1 MIIPTYF
8 NISPSTQTGEVY
20 GTEFIFT
27 ADLPIQ
33 YSKFVWNFGD
43 KSEFVYNSATTS
55 HIYNYPGI
63 YTVQLSSWTDLG
75 DVFVEEATID
85 VDYVYR
91 DAIVFSQL
99 PDSYGAP
106 SVPSTK
112 AFTVSVTSAKI
123 NQPLSLVL
131 HSFNSNSVPYN
142 SVPKK
147 WNFITPTWRFTEA
160 DGTILNGPLVLK
172 TEPIYNS
179 SNRVIGVKAEK
190 SFYYVDDLATGLD
203 PDKDCPLML
212 LATLSTERFTY
223 PLESLIYPY
232 ASYSNSEV
240 ARAVITWQINDALPV
255 KFKIT
260 ENFLNDVYPI
270 KWTNVPIP
278 VLITLESDV
287 AFQTGTFSLTAESKF
302 AKALSYPRTNELGM
316 ANEVV
321 LSLSSNKFPVLS
333 AGVHYKVT
341 DAPLNFKAS
350 DEYGNVSSGYIFT
363 TITPLTSFL
372 GDVKIVATGFVN
384 SKEADGF
391 GFPIGYPIQ
400 PDVYISHP
408 ERNTINR
415 FSVYHAPAN
424 CPAIEKYKAQGILV
438 EAAVAY
444 VPTAENTTTFSTT
457 GSNVYAMSFS
467 PIANRLYTADMEQ
480 NTISYYV
487 EGLNLARTVNLE
499 KILNKTNIGPSYIS
513 VDSKSNIW
521 VSMFDGQAVLKFNAD
536 LTYLLSAA
544 PVPSYL
550 LIVEPQVTPE
560 EYLALEN
567 SELFEFED
575 PYEETMGIHPPIV
588 ETDREDNVWV
598 CYPDDGKGGLNSRL
612 FKFDKN
618 GQTILQAGQLPRN
631 SFPISLSID
640 PNNCVWV
647 ACKNT
652 NNLLCFSSEGVLLSS
667 VEGLIR
673 PSYIAH
679 DRSANIWILHGYNI
693 ISVYNIKTNNITSWR
708 FDSEGNGQL
717 GSADKITEYTERDLN
732 RMYLEE
738 EDEIWGG
745 LATDVYNKVWIID
758 SKHNKAF
765 TFSPDSVELLTKK
778 DILPSEGPY
787 KRYYFTT
794 NDYNPSVIEVTS
806 EEQNRSAQA
815 GADWTGNRWYQKY
828 GTGKSTSAFVKG
840 ESTPIK
846 ISSLDNTYTVAKV
859 NNTFNY
865 AEHFK
870 SLALPEILQQNFSL
884 FTFLSAAGGDDNPT
898 KESIGR
904 ILYEKIANFVNNKAD
919 IETAE
924 VDDLLSMAQQFQI
937 EYKEF
942 GKDFPV
948 AVNNLIDLF
957 SVHKQRLRGI
967 PNLETDIAKN
977 TGKRLTEFDSI
988 TANRFYLATDKRV
1001 NKNFLVWANPYAGK
1015 DIYPVNLF
1023 TSETLRNP
1031 VSEHYYLFVY
1041 NENQLNVDIP
1051 YTNNLIDWTS
1061 RFTTLSYNISSEKE
1075 WYGDGGIVETMFNN
1089 LLTKQLYQQ

>member
-1 MIIPTYF
+1 MIIPTNF
-8 NISPSTQTGEVY
+8 IVSPSTQIGEVY
-20 GTEFIFT
+20 GTEFTFT

-43 KSEFVYNSATTS
+43 RSELVYNKETVNHT
-55 HIYNYPGI
+55 YNYPGI

-75 DVFVEEATID
+75 DMFVDEGTIN

-91 DAIVFSQL
+91 DVVVFSQL

-123 NQPLSLVL
+123 DQPLGIVL

-160 DGTILNGPLVLK
+160 DGTILDGPLTLK
-172 TEPIYNS
+172 TEPIYNA
-179 SNRVIGVKAEK
+179 NNKIVAVKAEK

-212 LATLSTERFTY
+212 LATLSTEHFSY
-223 PLESLIYPY
+223 PPESLIYPY

-240 ARAVITWQINDALPV
+240 SRAVITWQINDALPV
-255 KFKIT
+255 RFKIT

-270 KWTNVPIP
+270 KWSNVPIP

-287 AFQTGTFSLTAESKF
+287 AAQTGTFSLTAESKF

-321 LSLSSNKFPVLS
+321 LSLSSSKFPNLS

-350 DEYGNVSSGYIFT
+350 DKYGNVSSGYIFT
-363 TITPLTSFL
+363 TITPLTSFS

-391 GFPIGYPIQ
+391 SFPIGYPIH
-400 PDVYISHP
+400 PDVYVSHP
-408 ERNTINR
+408 DQNNINR

-424 CPAIEKYKAQGILV
+424 CPAIDKYKAEGILI
-438 EAAVAY
+438 ESSVAY
-444 VPTAENTTTFSTT
+444 VSTSETTTKSIT
-457 GSNVYAMSFS
+457 GSNVYAMSFN
-467 PIANRLYTADMEQ
+467 PKANRLYTADMEL
-480 NTISYYV
+480 NTIQFYV
-487 EGLNLARTVNLE
+487 EGLYLSRRVNLE
-499 KILNKTNIGPSYIS
+499 KILNKTDIGPSYIS
-513 VDSKSNIW
+513 IDSKSNVW
-521 VSMFDGQAVLKFNAD
+521 VSIFDGQSVLKFDAD
-536 LTYLLSAA
+536 LNYLLSAA
-544 PVPSYL
+544 PIPSYL

-560 EYLALEN
+560 EYLALES

-575 PYEETMGIHPPIV
+575 PYEQTMGTHPPIV
-588 ETDREDNVWV
+588 ETDREDDVWV

-612 FKFDKN
+612 FKFDKYGN
-618 GQTILQAGQLPRN
+618 TILQAGQLPRN

-640 PNNCVWV
+640 VNNSVWV

-679 DRSANIWILHGYNI
+679 DRSGNVWILHGYDI
-693 ISVYNIKTNNITSWR
+693 ISVYNIKTKNLSSWR
-708 FDSEGNGQL
+708 FDSEGNGKL
-717 GSADKITEYTERDLN
+717 GSADKITEYTERDLT
-732 RMYLEE
+732 RLYLEE

-765 TFSPDSVELLTKK
+765 SFNPDSVELLTKK
-778 DILPSEGPY
+778 DILPSKDLY
-787 KRYYFTT
+787 KRFYYTS
-794 NDYNPSVIEVTS
+794 NDYNPSIVEVTS
-806 EEQNRSAQA
+806 IVQNRSAQA

-828 GTGKSTSAFVKG
+828 GTGKSTSSFVRG

-846 ISSLDNTYTVAKV
+846 ISSLDETYTIAKV
-859 NNTFNY
+859 NNTFDY
-865 AEHFK
+865 AGYFK
-870 SLALPEILQQNFSL
+870 SLALPEVMQQNFSL
-884 FTFLSAAGGDDNPT
+884 FTFLSAVGGDSNPN

-904 ILYEKIANFVNNKAD
+904 VLYEKIANFVSNKAD
-919 IETAE
+919 VETAE
-924 VDDLLSMAQQFQI
+924 IDDLLSMAQQLQV

-942 GKDFPV
+942 GQDFPV
-948 AVNNLIDLF
+948 AVNNLINLF
-957 SVHKQRLRGI
+957 SVHKQRLRGL
-967 PNLETDIAKN
+967 PNFETDISKN
-977 TGKRLTEFDSI
+977 TGKRLTETDSI
-988 TANRFYLATDKRV
+988 TANRFYLAKDKKI
-1001 NKNFLVWANPYAGK
+1001 NKNFLVWANPYAGQT
-1015 DIYPVNLF
+1015 IYSVNLF
-1023 TSETLRNP
+1023 QSDALRNP

-1041 NENQLNVDIP
+1041 NDTQVNTEIP
-1051 YTNNLIDWTS
+1051 YIDNLIDWDS
-1061 RFTTLSYNISSEKE
+1061 NFTTLSYNISSEKE
-1075 WYGDGGIVETMFNN
+1075 WYGDGGILETMFNN